1 MGSFNDSFAGTQ
13 QIIDGVP
20 NPIFVKN
27 RDHRVVLL
35 NDSACLLFG
44 HSRETMLAKSDH
56 DLFPP
61 AEVRIFHRAD
71 DLAFETGE
79 ASENEESLTD
89 GTGQVRHVITR
100 KRVARIGG
108 EDYLIASLTDV
119 SMLRQTQAHNRYLAF
134 HDPLTGLGNRA
145 MLAERIDQALAR
157 RRHGC
162 ALLYID
168 LDRFKD
174 VNDTHGH
181 PAGDELICEFAS
193 RLSDIVRSS
202 DTVVRLGGDEFAVLL
217 ADTSQDPNADEMSR
231 RVLIAAARSFELSA
245 AQVRVG
251 ASIGVVITGM
261 DEVDGT
267 ELQRR
272 ADVALYQ
279 AKSEG
284 RGCFRIFSQDLD
296 KRITHRHRLTA
307 DLRDALDTGT
317 GLRLVY
323 QPLVEIGT
331 GEVVAF
337 EALARWDHP
346 VLGPVPPAEFI
357 AVAEASG
364 LIIELGEWVLS
375 TACQAAR
382 WWRPPLR
389 LSVNISPIQ
398 FVSGD
403 LAQSI
408 SRTMA
413 DNGFDTGR
421 LDLEITESVLT
432 QDPGAALALL
442 DDIRATGVKIVLDD
456 FGTGYSSLSYFR
468 QFPFDK
474 IKIDRSFIADML
486 DNKRALSI
494 VQAVISLGN
503 GLDVEVVAEGV
514 ETQAQLD
521 ALAGLGCSQ
530 AQGYLL
536 GQPMPIESFVGTALE
551 EI

>member
-1 MGSFNDSFAGTQ
+1 MASGGGRFFDTQ

-20 NPIFVKN
+20 NPIFMKN

-35 NDSACLLFG
+35 NDSACALFG
-44 HSRETMLAKSDH
+44 HSRETMLAHSDFE
-56 DLFPP
+56 LFP
-61 AEVRIFHRAD
+61 ADEVEIFHRAD
-71 DLAFETGE
+71 DLAFESGA
-79 ASENEESLTD
+79 ASENEETVTD
-89 GTGQVRHVITR
+89 AQGRVRHVITR
-100 KRVARIGG
+100 KRLARIDG
-108 EDYLIASLTDV
+108 EDFLIGSLTDV
-119 SMLRQTQAHNRYLAF
+119 STLRRTEAENRYLAF

-145 MLAERIDQALAR
+145 MLAERIELALLR

-181 PAGDELICEFAS
+181 PAGDELIQEFAR
-193 RLSDIVRSS
+193 RLAEIVRAS
-202 DTVVRLGGDEFAVLL
+202 DTVARLGGDEFAVLL
-217 ADTSQDPNADEMSR
+217 ADTSQDPNASEVSQ
-231 RVLIAAARSFELSA
+231 RVLMAAARSFELAA

-251 ASIGVVITGM
+251 ASIGVVVTGM
-261 DEVDGT
+261 EEMNGT

-296 KRITHRHRLTA
+296 ERIIYRHSMTA
-307 DLRDALDTGT
+307 DLRDALETGA
-317 GLRLVY
+317 GLSLDY
-323 QPLVEIGT
+323 QPLVDIRSR
-331 GEVVAF
+331 EVVGF

-346 VLGPVPPAEFI
+346 TQGRVPPSEFI
-357 AVAEASG
+357 PVAEASG

-375 TACQAAR
+375 TACRAASG
-382 WWRPPLR
+382 WRPPLR

-398 FVSGD
+398 FVSGE
-403 LAQSI
+403 LAQML
-408 SRTMA
+408 SRIIA
-413 DNGFDTGR
+413 ENGFDTSR
-421 LDLEITESVLT
+421 LDLEITEGVLT
-432 QDPGAALALL
+432 QDPAAALALL
-442 DDIRATGVKIVLDD
+442 NEIRATGVKIVLDD

-474 IKIDRSFIADML
+474 IKIDQSFVADML

-514 ETQAQLD
+514 ETDRQLKM
-521 ALAGLGCSQ
+521 LADLGCSQ
-530 AQGYLL
+530 AQGYLF
-536 GQPMPIESFVGTALE
+536 GAAMPIATFVGTVLAQA
-551 EI
+551 